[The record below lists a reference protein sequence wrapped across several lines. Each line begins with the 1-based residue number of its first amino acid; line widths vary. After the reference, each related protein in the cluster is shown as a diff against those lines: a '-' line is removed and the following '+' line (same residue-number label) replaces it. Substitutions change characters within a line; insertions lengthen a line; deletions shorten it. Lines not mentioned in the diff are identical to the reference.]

1 MSIIE
6 GLVLIV
12 GMICLTL
19 LIMCYWFKGDE

>member
-6 GLVLIV
+6 GLVAIV
-12 GMICLTL
+12 SIICVTL

>member
-12 GMICLTL
+12 AIVCVTL
-19 LIMCYWFKGDE
+19 LILCYWLKGDE